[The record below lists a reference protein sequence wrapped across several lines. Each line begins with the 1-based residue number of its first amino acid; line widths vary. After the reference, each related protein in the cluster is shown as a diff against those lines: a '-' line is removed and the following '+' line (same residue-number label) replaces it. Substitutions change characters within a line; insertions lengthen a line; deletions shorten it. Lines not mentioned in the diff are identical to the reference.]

1 MCNKITYLMATAAVW
16 LATACTQRDKCVENP
31 LIEASN
37 TMTLDISKVELSD
50 TATKT
55 PFLGL
60 IKKAA
65 ALPLKSRRKKP
76 FGVLLKIRSR

>member
-50 TATKT
+50 TATVLYT
-55 PFLGL
+55 DAYFRPHYW
-60 IKKAA
+60 IKSAPNPTCWPTA
-65 ALPLKSRRKKP
+65 RNMP
-76 FGVLLKIRSR
+76 

>member
-50 TATKT
+50 TAT
-55 PFLGL
+55 
-60 IKKAA
+60 
-65 ALPLKSRRKKP
+65 
-76 FGVLLKIRSR
+76 VL